1 MHFEEPAHIYS
12 HLISFCFGITLIS
25 ILLFG
30 NILITIWLG
39 NIQVCGWIPEE
50 LIEVIR
56 LGWIEIL
63 PVWTEIFQEWQMELL
78 HSHYHHL
85 GHLIGSVWIEVGII
99 L

>member
-39 NIQVCGWIPEE
+39 NIQVC
-50 LIEVIR
+50 
-56 LGWIEIL
+56 
-63 PVWTEIFQEWQMELL
+63 
-78 HSHYHHL
+78 
-85 GHLIGSVWIEVGII
+85 
-99 L
+99 